1 MEIVIKVKT
10 DNGKVFEFT
19 LEEALEL
26 KEKLVKMI
34 DSNKIDPDEEN
45 RILFG

>member
-34 DSNKIDPDEEN
+34 DGNKIDPDEEN